1 MTKTV
6 EILAAG
12 QPALRIYDS
21 ALRTDAAT
29 SLPVRWGAPVQ
40 FSRLR
45 KAVAAPGLAGVHNS
59 VSPGR
64 LTRDAAFP
72 LRLASP
78 PSPARSVAGL
88 AYGLDCGPV
97 RARFFFCSRR
107 RDTYRPGRN
116 VRGLRLVWLLGVNQS
131 IRRWA

>member
-21 ALRTDAAT
+21 ALRTDAAS

-40 FSRLR
+40 FFLRLR

-72 LRLASP
+72 PKLASP
-78 PSPARSVAGL
+78 PS
-88 AYGLDCGPV
+88 
-97 RARFFFCSRR
+97 ARFFFCPRH

-116 VRGLRLVWLLGVNQS
+116 VRGLRLAWLLGVNQS
-131 IRRWA
+131 LRRYA